1 MKKIVTRILIAA
13 LIVWIIDLII
23 IGLKIFSHDYDL
35 IPEEYIGYSCCLI
48 FIVCGILKLFSER
61 CSHCGKVQIT
71 KGKYCPYCGKEK

>member
-35 IPEEYIGYSCCLI
+35 IPEAYIGYSCCLI
-48 FIVCGILKLFSER
+48 
-61 CSHCGKVQIT
+61 
-71 KGKYCPYCGKEK
+71 